1 MKALWV
7 IVGHAVVV
15 GLLLWAGFAFNDIIT
30 KYSDAYTGIITL
42 FSVAFAAYT
51 TALNFL
57 YQRNAAF
64 HLFVHRLLLRVTRTH
79 TFWQPQFD
87 FQLDQERASDPLLLT
102 QVRKCF
108 ARDDMGRPSR
118 RTRHRRRFR

>member
-15 GLLLWAGFAFNDIIT
+15 GLLFWAGFALNDIIK
-30 KYSDAYTGIITL
+30 KYSEAYTGIITL

-57 YQRNAAF
+57 YQRNATF
-64 HLFVHRLLLRVTRTH
+64 HLFVHRLLLKITRTH
-79 TFWQPQFD
+79 TYWQPQFD
-87 FQLDQERASDPLLLT
+87 LQLNQERAADPALLA
-102 QVRKCF
+102 QIWRCSAKG
-108 ARDDMGRPSR
+108 DMEPPF
-118 RTRHRRRFR
+118 RRRKHRQRFR